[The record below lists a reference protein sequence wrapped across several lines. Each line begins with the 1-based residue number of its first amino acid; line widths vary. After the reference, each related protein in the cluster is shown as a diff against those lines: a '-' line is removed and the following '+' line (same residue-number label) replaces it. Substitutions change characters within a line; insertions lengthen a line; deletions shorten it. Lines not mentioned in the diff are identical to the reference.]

1 MLYPSKKELSTIK
14 SRLPE
19 WGYHLKYQLTS
30 TVCDWCPADLCLA
43 KNVWAIKKKLA
54 RPGTVLATVAPL
66 VLAWV
71 RLQKFFP
78 QLFQWKCPLQNA
90 SGLAISKMKF
100 QTSAARGPFPRVLN
114 LLYSV
119 YTTRGHNA
127 IMKNGLINNEVF
139 TLQGKKCSVTTEQ
152 ELVYVL
158 GLLDLVSQW
167 YMCTSL

>member
-1 MLYPSKKELSTIK
+1 M
-14 SRLPE
+14 
-19 WGYHLKYQLTS
+19 
-30 TVCDWCPADLCLA
+30 
-43 KNVWAIKKKLA
+43 
-54 RPGTVLATVAPL
+54 LATVAPL

-71 RLQKFFP
+71 RLQQFFP

-152 ELVYVL
+152 ELSMFLVYLTLSPSGTCVL
-158 GLLDLVSQW
+158 ACNSILHVLNLLPPLHAPPHCGPFRKS
-167 YMCTSL
+167 